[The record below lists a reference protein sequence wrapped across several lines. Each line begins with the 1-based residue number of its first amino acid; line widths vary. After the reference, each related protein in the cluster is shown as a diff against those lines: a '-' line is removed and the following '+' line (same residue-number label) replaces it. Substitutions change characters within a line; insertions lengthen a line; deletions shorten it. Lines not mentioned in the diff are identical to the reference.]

1 MTRRVVPSV
10 GAQERGE
17 RSWHIPVSINDMV
30 VDAVVDTAAEIT
42 IISQRVYV
50 AVWIVQPSWVG
61 GEPGHIAPLLYDL
74 RAHAPREIVGEAIA
88 FVIFAISDLDLGE
101 FTSLHHRIDTDEAKP
116 VK

>member
-1 MTRRVVPSV
+1 MTRRGQIIKSGQLIGQAVQVDEVTPPS
-10 GAQERGE
+10 
-17 RSWHIPVSINDMV
+17 
-30 VDAVVDTAAEIT
+30 
-42 IISQRVYV
+42 V

-101 FTSLHHRIDTDEAKP
+101 FTALHHRIDTDEAKP